1 LKIDPQL
8 TPYRPAPQQYLPPVA
23 AKTNSLDATSTVK
36 PASFNDERVTAE
48 EKLRQAIES
57 KQVMLHDAG
66 VDGITRAPELGKLLD
81 LRA

>member
-1 LKIDPQL
+1 MKINPSL
-8 TPYRPAPQQYLPPVA
+8 TPYRPAPQQYLPPA
-23 AKTNSLDATSTVK
+23 AENTFTLDATTATKS
-36 PASFNDERVTAE
+36 ASFSEDRVTAE